1 MNMLFFQS
9 EESLN
14 EWLASREVAR
24 GAVLSIP
31 QLWELSQLWYDN
43 RMSLEYHGRTV
54 EQVQEIFK
62 KLGLISEFWQM
73 I

>member
-14 EWLASREVAR
+14 KWLNTRKATR

-31 QLWELSQLWYDN
+31 KLWELSRRWYQD
-43 RMSLEYHGRTV
+43 RMSPEYHGRTL

-62 KLGLISEFWQM
+62 EVGLTSAFWQA
-73 I
+73 